1 MGSYVHDFIR
11 MYALNCVIRSIDV
24 TESASRGC
32 DEQWPAVERRK
43 QGWVTDW
50 QSAVE
55 RDKAT
60 LARSLHDNT
69 GGLLVAAVMDIAWA
83 QIHLPDAPMEVKE
96 RLVRAR
102 AALDVAVDL
111 NRRMIEDL
119 RPTLLDNFGLIA
131 ALKWH
136 FAEACK
142 SANIIFEQH
151 LPEPSPIFSP
161 HAAIALY
168 RISQTLLAVMVS
180 QHAHAVR
187 MGLTVESEFV
197 TLKMC
202 CEGLPDDFTRQ
213 DDATADA
220 LASITG
226 RVKALG
232 GDMQFDAPQGAAV
245 ISCRIPANMALS
257 G

>member
-1 MGSYVHDFIR
+1 M
-11 MYALNCVIRSIDV
+11 
-24 TESASRGC
+24 TESADPAV

-43 QGWVTDW
+43 HGWVADW

-83 QIHLPDAPMEVKE
+83 QIHLADAAMEVKE

-102 AALDVAVDL
+102 ATLDVAVDL

-142 SANIIFEQH
+142 AANMICEQH
-151 LPEPSPIFSP
+151 LPDPSPNFSP
-161 HAAIALY
+161 PAAIAMY
-168 RISQTLLAVMVS
+168 RIAQTLIAMMVS
-180 QHAHAVR
+180 HHAQAVR
-187 MGLTVESEFV
+187 MDLTVEGEFV
-197 TLKMC
+197 TLTIC
-202 CEGLPDDFTRQ
+202 CDGMPDNFMRE
-213 DDATADA
+213 DDTTTDA
-220 LASITG
+220 LASVTG

-232 GDMQFDAPQGAAV
+232 GDMQFDAPQGATV
-245 ISCRIPANMALS
+245 ITCRIPANKALS